1 MKDVFYRLLEVL
13 HWVGFV
19 GFSLGGIG
27 LSIYVYDVQFNFS
40 RLSDDIWWIVLVYVG
55 HRDGHPVYPSY
66 PKVDTVE
73 ETNLPK
79 NQREIELL
87 QRENDK
93 LNERFDR
100 IMLVNEQLVKQHENE
115 QILRREMQA
124 QLTGLTA
131 QLGQLKSDIPLLED
145 KSRLQE
151 EHKSLKGAVMDL
163 IKHISTKNQ
172 P

>member
-1 MKDVFYRLLEVL
+1 MSTFVPLRQAARQLDTTPDALRKRLQRGRIQGKKDSSGK
-13 HWVGFV
+13 W
-19 GFSLGGIG
+19 
-27 LSIYVYDVQFNFS
+27 
-40 RLSDDIWWIVLVYVG
+40 LVDVG

-87 QRENDK
+87 QRENDN

-115 QILRREMQA
+115 QILRRDMQK

-131 QLGQLKSDIPLLED
+131 QLGQLRSDQIPLLED
-145 KSRLQE
+145 KSRLKA
-151 EHKSLKGAVMDL
+151 EHKSLKWAVMDL
-163 IKHISTKNQ
+163 IKHISTKNK

>member
-1 MKDVFYRLLEVL
+1 MSTFVPLRQAAKQLDTTPNALRKRLQRGRIQGKKDSSGK
-13 HWVGFV
+13 W
-19 GFSLGGIG
+19 
-27 LSIYVYDVQFNFS
+27 
-40 RLSDDIWWIVLVYVG
+40 LVDVG
-55 HRDGHPVYPSY
+55 HRGGQPVYLSH